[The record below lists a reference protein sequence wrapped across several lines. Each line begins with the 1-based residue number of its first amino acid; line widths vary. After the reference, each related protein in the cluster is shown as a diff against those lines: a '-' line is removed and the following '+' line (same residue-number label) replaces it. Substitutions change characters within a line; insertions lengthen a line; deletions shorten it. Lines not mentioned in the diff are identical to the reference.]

1 MIRNVVGSILALAG
15 ATAAV
20 WSPFRAWYDGRHGRD
35 YPIEDLFTGIT
46 DAKADVMA
54 SILLPFLFAALLT
67 LAGVV
72 FRSRWL
78 VALAGLVVLGFTILW
93 MVRVGQAEGGLTIE
107 SDGRGLGDG
116 VANALGGGVLLLIGA
131 VVMSGRRPHAT
142 RVDRTPRPDH
152 APHPPYDAGRGP
164 DEPYGREHPP
174 NGQERGPYGRE
185 HPPHESER
193 PPYAAPPDEQQT
205 RTYPAVPPVA
215 WPPPE
220 GEPPREDPPP
230 GGGRPPERP

>member
-1 MIRNVVGSILALAG
+1 MIRNIVGSVLALAG

-46 DAKADVMA
+46 DAKADAIA

-78 VALAGLVVLGFTILW
+78 VALAGVVVLGFTILW
-93 MVRVGQAEGGLTIE
+93 MVRVGQAEGSLTVD
-107 SDGRGLGDG
+107 SGGGGLGDG

-131 VVMSGRRPHAT
+131 VVMSGRPRPHAT
-142 RVDRTPRPDH
+142 RVDRPHRPSRPTLDEPSPDH
-152 APHPPYDAGRGP
+152 RPYAP
-164 DEPYGREHPP
+164 EHP
-174 NGQERGPYGRE
+174 YT
-185 HPPHESER
+185 
-193 PPYAAPPDEQQT
+193 APPDEQQT
-205 RTYPAVPPVA
+205 WTDHGRPPVA
-215 WPPPE
+215 PPPE
-220 GEPPREDPPP
+220 SAPPREGTPPP
-230 GGGRPPERP
+230 SSGAPRWDPGRDDTPPPPERRA